1 MPSTKNDATTFKTK
15 IDQLTRANT
24 RLANTNEQLTKELN
38 LAKESLINIRADFE
52 ARVKHSLALDI
63 QGMLGCSDVELQK
76 LIKGKTVDQLEQ
88 MAENFATA
96 VDSRK
101 SPYTKPTT
109 ASIRPG
115 TSAPFELPGGAR
127 LTVGS
132 TFGKTQKE
140 IAEMGGEF

>member
-1 MPSTKNDATTFKTK
+1 MPEKSIDAATFQTR
-15 IDQLTRANT
+15 IDQLTRANK
-24 RLANTNEQLTKELN
+24 QLDQKYKTVAEELK
-38 LAKESLINIRADFE
+38 LAKESLLNIKADFE
-52 ARVKHSLALDI
+52 ARVKHSLAVDI
-63 QGMLGCSDVELQK
+63 QGMLGCSDNELQK

-101 SPYTKPTT
+101 SPYIKPAT

-115 TSAPFELPGGAR
+115 SSAPFELPGGIR